1 MADLTVVGFLP
12 LNKSGDTMTGTLTLN
27 SDPANPL
34 EAATKQYVD
43 GSAGGFDFKESCVV
57 ATTANLNATYAN
69 GSSGVGATL
78 TNAGAQAALSIDG
91 VSLSANDRVLVKDQT
106 SQDENGIYKVT
117 TVGDASTNWVLTR
130 TEDYDEAAEITPG
143 NFVVIE
149 DGTVNSLTSWL
160 QTNDV
165 TTIGT
170 DNIVFS
176 KFSETPSNFADRD
189 LSNLT
194 SPTAIN
200 QTLLPDTDNN
210 YDFGSASAQWANTYA
225 VNCFVGTAI
234 IHTGDANNKIAF
246 GTDTQDFQT
255 GGSSRMD
262 LSDSGMRLG
271 GANIRV
277 DKILDEDDMVSDS
290 AVALSTQ
297 QAIKKYVD
305 DNSGGGG
312 KVLTASVASTS
323 TPVSTSSTIPI
334 DNTVPQNTEGAELIT
349 VTITPTKSTS
359 KLVIFFQGFFGTGG
373 ITNYCLFQDS
383 ASNALR
389 ASSTYSDGSSGADL
403 ANGSLMHEM
412 TSGTTS
418 STTFKI
424 RFGSVAVSTAYAL
437 SEVGSNVWGS
447 ASLASLVVYELDI

>member
-1 MADLTVVGFLP
+1 MTDLTVVGYLP
-12 LNKSGDTMTGTLTLN
+12 LNKAGDTMTGTLTLN
-27 SDPANPL
+27 GDPANPL

-43 GSAGGFDFKESCVV
+43 GAAGGFDFKESCVV
-57 ATTANLNATYAN
+57 TTTANLSATYAN
-69 GSSGVGATL
+69 GTSGVGATL
-78 TNAGAQAALSIDG
+78 TNSGAQAAISIDG

-106 SQDENGIYKVT
+106 SQSENGIYKVT
-117 TVGDASTNWVLTR
+117 TVGDGTTNWVLTR
-130 TEDYDEAAEITPG
+130 TDDYDEPAEITPG
-143 NFVVIE
+143 NFVVVE
-149 DGTVNSLTSWL
+149 EGTVNSLTSWL

-165 TTIGT
+165 ATIGS
-170 DNIVFS
+170 DNILFS
-176 KFSETPSNFADRD
+176 KFSEQPINFADRD

-210 YDFGSASAQWANTYA
+210 YDFGGSAAQWANTYA

-246 GTDTQDFQT
+246 GSNTQDFQT

-262 LSDSGMRLG
+262 LSDTGMRLG

-277 DKILDEDDMVSDS
+277 DKILDEDDMASDS

-305 DNSGGGG
+305 DNAGGGG
-312 KVLTASVASTS
+312 KVLNAAVASTS
-323 TPVSTSSTIPI
+323 TPVSTSSSIPT
-334 DNTVPQNTEGAELIT
+334 DNTIPQNTEGAELLT
-349 VTITPTKSTS
+349 VSITPTKSTS
-359 KLVIFFQGFFGTGG
+359 KLVIYFQGFFDGAGEHV
-373 ITNYCLFQDS
+373 NYALFQDS
-383 ASNALR
+383 ISDALHVSTMGSANPTQTMNNASLI
-389 ASSTYSDGSSGADL
+389 
-403 ANGSLMHEM
+403 HEM

-424 RFGSVAVSTAYAL
+424 RFGGDDVPARYAL
-437 SEVGSNVWGS
+437 SDFGSNVWGVT
-447 ASLASLVVYELDI
+447 SLATLIVYELDI